1 MKKIGII
8 LAIIALSFSIAA
20 CGLSEKSDLKKI
32 TDGKSFTE
40 CEMDMVEQ
48 LQAYDLNEEERK
60 KL

>member
-40 CEMDMVEQ
+40 WEMDMVEQ
-48 LQAYDLNEEERK
+48 LQAYV
-60 KL
+60 